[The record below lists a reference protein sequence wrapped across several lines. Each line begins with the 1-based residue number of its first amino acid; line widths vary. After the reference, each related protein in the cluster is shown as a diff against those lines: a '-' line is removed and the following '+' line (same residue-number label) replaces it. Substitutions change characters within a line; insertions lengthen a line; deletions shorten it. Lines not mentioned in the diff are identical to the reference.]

1 MDSVTDQKPATQSRI
16 TAFLSYSRDDRERVM
31 PIIAALEAAGV
42 DLWWDGLLSGGD
54 TFAHTTETALETAQA
69 VVVVWSARSIQ
80 SHWVRDEATRGRD
93 RGRMVPVS
101 LDGTQPP
108 LGFRQVQY
116 IDLSKWRGK
125 AGAPEFAEL
134 MRAIERVA
142 QSPASQLSFASGEPG
157 APAPVR
163 PFSRRRALAIG
174 GGVAAAA
181 IAGLAGW
188 RAGLLGGGAAV
199 NSIAVLPFDNLGGDA
214 AQAYFS
220 DGLSEE
226 LRATLSLN
234 RQLEVA
240 ARTSSSSFRDS
251 DKSAKTIASAL
262 HVAYILDG
270 AVRRAGNAL
279 RITAQLVDGATGFE
293 TWSQIYDR
301 TADDVLAIQSEIAM
315 TVTDALS
322 ASVVKASDARGMRIG
337 GTRDAKAYDAY
348 LRGMA
353 LYQLAASEKSDRDAL
368 AAFGEAVRIDPGYAA
383 AHAARARALAV
394 IASSYGKHT
403 RLGDAYAH
411 SIAEARKAVELA
423 PDMAEGHAA
432 LGLTLMIGRLDLG
445 AARQPYQRS
454 FELGFGNA
462 AILTGFAEFAAN
474 LGKFADARA
483 AIERAK
489 RLDPLNSSV
498 FRSAGIVEFAA
509 RDFAA
514 ARPLLKTALSLNAR
528 CNNAHRILGD
538 MALLDG
544 DAKAALDEYAREPSQ
559 ISRLR
564 GLAIAESRVSGAA
577 AGERRMA
584 ELVAQFGDNAL
595 YQQAQV
601 LAQWGRRQEALATL
615 ERGYAAGDAG
625 LALAGTDPLL
635 EPIRREP
642 GFEAVLS
649 RLGLSMG

>member
-1 MDSVTDQKPATQSRI
+1 MPPGSDDKPATPSQI

-31 PIIAALEAAGV
+31 PIISALEAAGL
-42 DLWWDGLLSGGD
+42 DLWWDGLLAGGD
-54 TFAHTTETALETAQA
+54 TFAHTTEAALETAQA
-69 VVVVWSARSIQ
+69 VIVAWSGRSIQ

-116 IDLSKWRGK
+116 IDLSQWRGK

-142 QSPASQLSFASGEPG
+142 ASPASQLSFAGGLP
-157 APAPVR
+157 PARPVN
-163 PFSRRRALAIG
+163 RRRALAIS
-174 GGVAAAA
+174 GGVAAATL
-181 IAGLAGW
+181 AGLAGW
-188 RAGLLGGGAAV
+188 KAGLFGGGAAI

-214 AQAYFS
+214 SQNYFS

-251 DKSAKTIASAL
+251 DKSAKVIAGAL
-262 HVAYILDG
+262 HVAFILDG
-270 AVRRAGNAL
+270 TVRRAGNAL
-279 RITAQLVDGATGFE
+279 RITAQLVDGASGFE
-293 TWSQIYDR
+293 TWSQIYER
-301 TADDVLAIQSEIAM
+301 KADDVLAIQSEIAM
-315 TVTDALS
+315 TVADALS
-322 ASVVKASDARGMRIG
+322 ASISKASDARGVRIG
-337 GTRDAKAYDAY
+337 GTRDARAYDAY
-348 LRGMA
+348 LQGLA
-353 LYQLAASEKSDRDAL
+353 LYQLAASERTDRQAL
-368 AAFGEAVRIDPGYAA
+368 AAFDQAVRIDPRYAA
-383 AHAARARALAV
+383 AQAARARALAV
-394 IASSYGKHT
+394 IASSYGKHV
-403 RLGDAYAH
+403 RLGDTYA
-411 SIAEARKAVELA
+411 SAIAGARKAVELA

-432 LGLTLMIGRLDLG
+432 LGLALMIGRLDLG

-462 AILTGFAEFAAN
+462 AMLTGFADFAAN
-474 LGKFADARA
+474 LGQFADARA
-483 AIERAK
+483 AIDRAE
-489 RLDPLNSSV
+489 RLDPLNASV
-498 FRSAGIVEFAA
+498 FRSAGIVEYAA

-514 ARPLLKTALSLNAR
+514 ARKPLRTALSLNAR

-538 MALLDG
+538 MALLEG
-544 DAKAALDEYAREPSQ
+544 DAKAALEDYAQEPSQ
-559 ISRLR
+559 VSRLR
-564 GLAIAESRVSGAA
+564 GLAIAEARVAGAA
-577 AGERRMA
+577 AGERRLA

-601 LAQWGRRQEALATL
+601 LAQWGRKDEALSAL
-615 ERGYAAGDAG
+615 SRGYDAGDAG

-635 EPIRREP
+635 DPIRREP

-649 RLGLSMG
+649 RLGLSSA